1 MKKAIFIMALI
12 LSGAIMNAQTKTAVK
27 TDDLLAPIKEY
38 VAKNYVGFTIK
49 EAFKVEANAVVTY
62 EVAIEKGAM
71 KHTLVF
77 DKDGKFLKQQAAQA
91 GVPAKKEAPK
101 KEAPK
106 KEATQKAPV
115 KK

>member
-101 KEAPK
+101 KEA
-106 KEATQKAPV
+106 TQKAPV

>member
-12 LSGAIMNAQTKTAVK
+12 LSGAIMNAQTKTVVK

-49 EAFKVEANAVVTY
+49 EASKVEANAMVTY
-62 EVAIEKGAM
+62 EVVIEKGAM

-77 DKDGKFLKQQAAQA
+77 DKDGKFVKQVAAQA
-91 GVPAKKEAPK
+91 GAPAKKEAPK
-101 KEAPK
+101 KPA
-106 KEATQKAPV
+106 ATKAPA

>member
-77 DKDGKFLKQQAAQA
+77 DKDGKFLKQQASQA